1 MSAPAP
7 LSLSTRSDLPICVDL
22 DGTLLRTDSL
32 YELLF
37 AFVRSAPWRLPLL
50 FAWLFR
56 GRAYLKR
63 RLSEERSLTVGT
75 LPYREDLVN
84 FLSAESERGRQIVLV
99 TGADETL
106 ARRVAAHLTIF
117 SGVIGTN
124 GNVNLTGAAK
134 LAAIRRYLNNRPFV
148 YAGDSHV
155 DFHVWKGSE
164 AAIVVNRSSSYL
176 RALRR
181 QGIPIERI
189 FADSRPILR
198 TVLSALR
205 VHQWSK
211 NTLILLPI
219 GLAHR
224 AIEAGVWFHG
234 AVAFLS
240 FSLAAS
246 ALYVFND
253 LLDLE
258 ADRAHPRKRNRPF
271 ASGTLSIRFGIA
283 LLVGLLTGA
292 AALSLWLPRPAR
304 LLLAAYCLSSAVYS
318 TSLKRQVG
326 LDVVLLALF
335 YTVRILIG
343 GSATGIQ
350 ISVWTLAF
358 SIFLFVSLAL
368 LKRIT
373 ELRVVLAQNA
383 SAIANRGYVVQDA
396 SQISAFGAASSYL
409 AVLVFALYI
418 NSPEV
423 RELYKS
429 PAFLWLICPLLIYW
443 LSRVWI
449 LANRGQVHDDPIVFA
464 FSDTASLITG
474 AVALLLVFAA
484 I

>member
-1 MSAPAP
+1 
-7 LSLSTRSDLPICVDL
+7 
-22 DGTLLRTDSL
+22 
-32 YELLF
+32 
-37 AFVRSAPWRLPLL
+37 
-50 FAWLFR
+50 
-56 GRAYLKR
+56 
-63 RLSEERSLTVGT
+63 
-75 LPYREDLVN
+75 
-84 FLSAESERGRQIVLV
+84 
-99 TGADETL
+99 
-106 ARRVAAHLTIF
+106 
-117 SGVIGTN
+117 
-124 GNVNLTGAAK
+124 
-134 LAAIRRYLNNRPFV
+134 
-148 YAGDSHV
+148 
-155 DFHVWKGSE
+155 
-164 AAIVVNRSSSYL
+164 
-176 RALRR
+176 
-181 QGIPIERI
+181 
-189 FADSRPILR
+189 
-198 TVLSALR
+198 
-205 VHQWSK
+205 
-211 NTLILLPI
+211 
-219 GLAHR
+219 
-224 AIEAGVWFHG
+224 
-234 AVAFLS
+234 
-240 FSLAAS
+240 
-246 ALYVFND
+246 
-253 LLDLE
+253 LDLE

-271 ASGTLSIRFGIA
+271 ASGALSIRFGMA

-292 AALSLWLPRPAR
+292 ATLSLWLPGPAR